1 MHFLLVLFQIITNQS
16 AKSLYMQT
24 TIQNEYLKIT
34 AKTAGAELTSVF
46 SKTQNK
52 ELLWNANTDFWP
64 RHAPVLFP
72 IVGKL
77 KNNTFAHQG
86 KHYQLPQHGFAR
98 DNNFELEH
106 QTENSLTFL
115 LKSHAETLLKYP
127 FDFELRLVYTLQNNQ
142 LHTQYVVKN
151 TGTETQYFS
160 IGAHPAFMCPLFE
173 NEKLEDYYLVFEK
186 PETLDRHLLA
196 DGLFDYSTESVLS
209 HQRELP
215 LNESLF
221 EKDAVVFKNM
231 ASEKVVL
238 KSNKSNYTL
247 EFTYSGFPH
256 FGIWSKKDSG
266 FLCLEPWCGYSDYV
280 DASGEISE
288 KIAIQSLVPQAIFER
303 TFSAKFSF

>member
-1 MHFLLVLFQIITNQS
+1 MFGAYTRVKSKIFIVMKISLENQ
-16 AKSLYMQT
+16 
-24 TIQNEYLKIT
+24 YLKVT
-34 AKTAGAELTSVF
+34 AKTAGAELTSVY
-46 SKTQNK
+46 SKSENK
-52 ELLWNANTDFWP
+52 ELLWDANADFWP

-77 KNNTFAHQG
+77 KNNTFIHQG

-98 DNNFELEH
+98 DYEFELEA

-115 LKSHAETLLKYP
+115 LKSNLETLLKYP
-127 FDFELRLVYTLQNNQ
+127 FDFEFRLVYTLEENE
-142 LHTQYVVKN
+142 LHTKYSIKN
-151 TGTETQYFS
+151 TGSETQYFS
-160 IGAHPAFMCPLFE
+160 IGAHPAFKCPLFE

-186 PETLDRHLLA
+186 PETLDRHLLT

-209 HQRELP
+209 HQTELT

-231 ASEKVVL
+231 ISQKVIL

-247 EFTYSGFPH
+247 EFTYNGFPH
-256 FGIWSKKDSG
+256 FGIWSKKGSG

-288 KIAIQSLVPQAIFER
+288 KSAIQNIVSQGVFER
-303 TFSAKFSF
+303 TFSVKFYF